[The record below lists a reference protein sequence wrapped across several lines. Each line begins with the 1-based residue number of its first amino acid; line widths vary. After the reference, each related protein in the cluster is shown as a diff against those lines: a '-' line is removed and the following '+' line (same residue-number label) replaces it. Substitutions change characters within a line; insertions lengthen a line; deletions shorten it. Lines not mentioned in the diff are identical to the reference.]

1 MLAMFGTASV
11 LMTWAEPAAQAQPKP
26 ARYELLLRNGHVI
39 DPANR
44 IDGRRDVAIAD
55 GKIAAVKMSIA
66 AADAHKVI
74 DAQGLY
80 IAPGFI
86 DVHAHIGFGNDG
98 RPAHPPARYLASGT
112 TTVVDAGSWG
122 VRHLDFFRERF
133 VEKSP
138 VRVLAFLNIVSTGM
152 TSEALEQDPALMDVE
167 AAVAA
172 IEKNRDIIV
181 GIKSA
186 HYWSKLPFDAVH
198 QPWTSVDRALA
209 AAGRTGVPI
218 MVDFWPRP
226 PERSYA
232 DLLARL
238 RPGDIHTHVF
248 AQQFPVLDEKGKVS
262 AFMRQ
267 ARERGVLFDLG
278 HGAGSFWF
286 RNAVPAIAQGFV
298 PDTFGTDLHQGNL
311 NGPVVDMQTTLGKVL
326 SMGVSVA
333 RVVEG
338 VTVNAARAIRRTELG
353 TLSVGAKADVAVFAV
368 EKGRFGYSDCGH
380 ASMMGKFRLSNRVTL
395 VQGRVVYDASGLS
408 MVPWQKAPPQYFTT
422 PSLQSDAPA
431 MADSESL
438 PK

>member
-1 MLAMFGTASV
+1 MV
-11 LMTWAEPAAQAQPKP
+11 LMSLSEPAAKAQPKP
-26 ARYELLLRNGHVI
+26 PRYDLLLRKGHVI
-39 DPANR
+39 DPRNG
-44 IDGRRDVAIAD
+44 IDGRRDVAIVD
-55 GKIAAVKMSIA
+55 GKIAAVEKSIA
-66 AADAHKVI
+66 AVDARKVI

-80 IAPGFI
+80 VTPGFI

-98 RPAHPPARYLASGT
+98 RPAHTPARYLASGA

-133 VEKSP
+133 VVNSP
-138 VRVLAFLNIVSTGM
+138 LRVLAFLNIVSTGM
-152 TSEALEQDPALMDVE
+152 TSEDLEQDSALMDVE

-181 GIKSA
+181 GVKSA
-186 HYWSKLPFDAVH
+186 HYWSKLPFDAIH

-262 AFMRQ
+262 AFMRK

-298 PDTFGTDLHQGNL
+298 PDTFGTDLHQGNQ

-326 SMGVSVA
+326 SMGISVV
-333 RVVEG
+333 RMVEG
-338 VTVNAARAIRRTELG
+338 VTVNAARAIRRPELG
-353 TLSVGAKADVAVFAV
+353 TLSVGAEADLAVFAV

-380 ASMMGKFRLSNRVTL
+380 ASMVGKFRLSNRVTL
-395 VQGRVVYDASGLS
+395 VHGRVAFDAGGLS
-408 MVPWQKAPPQYFTT
+408 MVPWQEAPPQYFTT
-422 PSLQSDAPA
+422 PHLQSDPPA

-438 PK
+438 PNRKAAL